1 VRSEIAC
8 SAAISLAL
16 HLSLSSGDWPARLQA
31 YASPKRRS
39 RCSAGKAARG
49 LGAGVPES
57 KKNPPE
63 PALAAAEKNV
73 AAIAAI
79 TASVGIDR
87 IAKVLRIAQ
96 S

>member
-1 VRSEIAC
+1 
-8 SAAISLAL
+8 L
-16 HLSLSSGDWPARLQA
+16 
-31 YASPKRRS
+31 